1 MQTTKA
7 TSYGGQS
14 VWVIDPTH
22 TNVAFSIDNF
32 FFFKVKGGFVD
43 VTGTLLLDEEDVRRS
58 SVQVMIKGRSIK
70 TGNKR
75 RDEHLCAA
83 DFLDVIHYPDIL
95 FQSSQVKPGT
105 DRDTITVVGELTVKG
120 KSREVVLNVDAVDR
134 SCSPQGEEVIYYTA
148 MTELDRLDFGIKY
161 GRGAIGRKLK
171 VVINVQALKQA

>member
-7 TSYGGQS
+7 TSYRGQS
-14 VWVIDPTH
+14 VWLIDPTH

-58 SVQVMIKGRSIK
+58 SVMAKIKGRSIK

-75 RDEHLCAA
+75 RDAHLCAA

-105 DRDTITVVGELTVKG
+105 DRDTITVVGELTVKK
-120 KSREVVLNVDAVDR
+120 KSREVVLTSTRWTAVAPHKEKKSFITPR
-134 SCSPQGEEVIYYTA
+134 
-148 MTELDRLDFGIKY
+148 
-161 GRGAIGRKLK
+161 
-171 VVINVQALKQA
+171 